1 MKIIEFFGPPCSGKT
16 SKANLLTKKKS
27 NFISSNNLIFN
38 HTNEILKLNIFDK
51 TALKYMSLVKYIK
64 QSKILKNK
72 KFKKNFYEKK
82 KIKDNLTFKSTYTN
96 LMIKRYRG
104 ICRRLYNLYSKENL
118 KFIKFF
124 LRNLKKIKDKKIREN
139 YEIWFEEIA
148 AKYFIAQNLK
158 INKTVVFDEGF
169 IQRSFFL
176 YHSTNNYRNKVNEYL
191 SLIDCPDYA
200 IYLDANAKSLLKRS
214 NLRKSQEENTFVYK
228 DLKDIKKYKVFF
240 KYIFRQIN

>member
-1 MKIIEFFGPPCSGKT
+1 
-16 SKANLLTKKKS
+16 
-27 NFISSNNLIFN
+27 
-38 HTNEILKLNIFDK
+38 
-51 TALKYMSLVKYIK
+51 MSLVKYIK

-72 KFKKNFYEKK
+72 KFKKNFYKKK
-82 KIKDNLTFKSTYTN
+82 KIKNNLIFKSTYTN

-104 ICRRLYNLYSKENL
+104 ICRRLYNLYSEENL

-169 IQRSFFL
+169 IQRLFFYTIQQIIIVIKL
-176 YHSTNNYRNKVNEYL
+176 
-191 SLIDCPDYA
+191 
-200 IYLDANAKSLLKRS
+200 RS
-214 NLRKSQEENTFVYK
+214 
-228 DLKDIKKYKVFF
+228 I
-240 KYIFRQIN
+240 